1 MTVVPNVV
9 LRDVAELAIVAPMF
23 PIQEANEQEK
33 NMNAQR
39 IVKIKDAV
47 VVVTGANRGIG
58 LALVKELLERGA
70 RTVYAAGRDPAGL
83 AAIVALDPARVV
95 ALRLDLLDQKQI
107 REAAAKTGAIDL
119 LLNNAGVAALGSIL
133 NGSPELVERDMQTNY
148 FGTLNVIRAFVP
160 QIEKSGGGAIVNVLS
175 VVSLANIPALG
186 GYSASKAASW
196 SMTQAVRA
204 ELVKKNISVHA
215 VFPGPVDTDMAKDM
229 QLPKTSARDV
239 ARAVLDGVE
248 LGQDDITPDSM
259 SRDVHGAWLKD
270 PKGVERQF
278 AAM

>member
-1 MTVVPNVV
+1 V
-9 LRDVAELAIVAPMF
+9 
-23 PIQEANEQEK
+23 
-33 NMNAQR
+33 
-39 IVKIKDAV
+39 
-47 VVVTGANRGIG
+47 
-58 LALVKELLERGA
+58 
-70 RTVYAAGRDPAGL
+70 
-83 AAIVALDPARVV
+83 
-95 ALRLDLLDQKQI
+95 
-107 REAAAKTGAIDL
+107 
-119 LLNNAGVAALGSIL
+119 NNAGVAALGSIL

-204 ELVKKNISVHA
+204 ELAKKNISVHA
-215 VFPGPVDTDMAKDM
+215 VFPGPVDTDMAKDIE
-229 QLPKTSARDV
+229 LPKTSPRDV

-248 LGQDDITPDSM
+248 SGQDDITPDSM

>member
-1 MTVVPNVV
+1 MS
-9 LRDVAELAIVAPMF
+9 
-23 PIQEANEQEK
+23 
-33 NMNAQR
+33 AQHYL
-39 IVKIKDAV
+39 KIKDAV
-47 VVVTGANRGIG
+47 AVVTGANRGIG
-58 LALVKELLERGA
+58 LAFVRELLARGA
-70 RTVYAAGRDPAGL
+70 RKIYAAGRDPAGL
-83 AAIVALDPARVV
+83 DAIVALDPGRVA

-107 REAAAKTGAIDL
+107 REAAVTTGPIDL
-119 LLNNAGVAALGSIL
+119 LINNAGVAALGSIL

-204 ELVKKNISVHA
+204 ELAKKNIRVHA
-215 VFPGPVDTDMAKDM
+215 VFPGPVDTDMAKDI
-229 QLPKTSARDV
+229 QLPKTSPRDV

-248 LGQDDITPDSM
+248 SGHDDIAPDSM

-278 AAM
+278 SAM

>member
-1 MTVVPNVV
+1 
-9 LRDVAELAIVAPMF
+9 
-23 PIQEANEQEK
+23 
-33 NMNAQR
+33 MNAQR
-39 IVKIKDAV
+39 NAKIKDAV

-58 LALVKELLERGA
+58 LAFVRDLLERGA

-83 AAIVALDPARVV
+83 AAIVALDRARVV
-95 ALRLDLLDQKQI
+95 ALQLDLLDQKQI

-119 LLNNAGVAALGSIL
+119 LINNAGVAAFGSIL

-160 QIEKSGGGAIVNVLS
+160 QLEKSGGGAIINVLS
-175 VVSLANIPALG
+175 VVALANIPALG

-196 SMTQAVRA
+196 SMTQAVRV
-204 ELVKKNISVHA
+204 ELAKKNISVHA

-229 QLPKTSARDV
+229 QLAKTSARDV

-248 LGQDDITPDSM
+248 SGLDDITPDSM
-259 SRDVHGAWLKD
+259 SREVHGAWLKD

-278 AAM
+278 GAM